1 MDANLE
7 QALVLAEKIVNNVEK
22 VIVGKRAELEVAL
35 LALMCQGHMLIDDV
49 TGVGKTTLAKSIARS
64 LGLSFKRIQFTPD
77 LLPSDVTGVS
87 VYNQKNGDFE
97 FHPGPVVAQIV
108 LADEVNRASPKTQ
121 SSLLECME
129 EKQITVDGTTYK
141 MPQPFLVIAT
151 QNPIEYEGTFPLPQT
166 QLDRFLLR
174 LKLGYPSMDD
184 EITMMDS
191 QRHTHPIEALEQV
204 VDSREVAEL
213 QGAVRGIHLSD
224 QVKRYIVTLVEAT
237 RHHPSVYLGSSPRG
251 SLALGRMAQARA
263 LLERRDFALPDD
275 VKALAELALAHRLI
289 VTSAA
294 RMQETDGRS
303 VIAQILE
310 SVPVPGAI
318 PG

>member
-1 MDANLE
+1 
-7 QALVLAEKIVNNVEK
+7 
-22 VIVGKRAELEVAL
+22 GKRAELEVAL

>member
-1 MDANLE
+1 MDATIE
-7 QALVLAEKIVNNVEK
+7 QALGLAEKIVDNVEK

-35 LALMCQGHMLIDDV
+35 IALMCQGHMLIDDV

-87 VYNQKNGDFE
+87 VYNQKSGDFE

-129 EKQITVDGTTYK
+129 EKQITVDGTTYR

-191 QRHTHPIEALEQV
+191 QRHTHPIEELGQV

-224 QVKRYIVTLVEAT
+224 QVKRYVVTLVEAT

-251 SLALGRMAQARA
+251 SLALSRMAQARA

-289 VTSAA
+289 LTSAA

>member
-1 MDANLE
+1 MDATIE
-7 QALVLAEKIVNNVEK
+7 QALGLAEKIVDNVEK

-35 LALMCQGHMLIDDV
+35 IALMCQGHLLIDDV

-87 VYNQKNGDFE
+87 VYNQKSGDFE

-141 MPQPFLVIAT
+141 MPLPFLVIAT

-191 QRHTHPIEALEQV
+191 QRHTHPIEELGQV

-213 QGAVRGIHLSD
+213 QQAARGIHLSD
-224 QVKRYIVTLVEAT
+224 QVKRYVVTLVEAT

-251 SLALGRMAQARA
+251 SLALSRMAQARA

-289 VTSAA
+289 LTSAA

>member
-1 MDANLE
+1 MDATIE
-7 QALVLAEKIVNNVEK
+7 QALGLAEKIVDNVEK

-35 LALMCQGHMLIDDV
+35 IALMCQGHMLIDDV

-191 QRHTHPIEALEQV
+191 QRHTHPIEELGQV

-224 QVKRYIVTLVEAT
+224 QVKRYVVTLVEAT

-251 SLALGRMAQARA
+251 SLALSRMAQARA

-289 VTSAA
+289 LTSAA

>member
-1 MDANLE
+1 MDATIE
-7 QALVLAEKIVNNVEK
+7 QALVLAEKIVDNVEK